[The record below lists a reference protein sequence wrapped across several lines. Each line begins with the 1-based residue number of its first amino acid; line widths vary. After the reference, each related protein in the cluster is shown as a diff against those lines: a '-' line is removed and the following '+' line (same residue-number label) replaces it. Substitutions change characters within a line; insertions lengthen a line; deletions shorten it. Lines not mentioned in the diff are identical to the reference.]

1 MYNGYELILGI
12 KNIRNYIDC
21 IGNGDVIFKKKK
33 VRDGLIVL
41 FLNNL

>member
-1 MYNGYELILGI
+1 MYNGYEIILGI

-33 VRDGLIVL
+33 LEMD
-41 FLNNL
+41 